1 MFKKI
6 QVLIGFT
13 VLGVALSAASL
24 PNATA
29 QIGQQERSQATSD
42 HSTLAQRSTQ
52 SDFQGRGVAQGAT
65 FTKGRSAD
73 VSLIVD
79 GDNFG
84 LEISEPLRS
93 TRGSDLGSRA
103 QVQYR
108 GAIIRQRNSDSSSS
122 SSFTLDGR
130 VRSFNSS
137 ANLRVLPNT
146 TGTCRIEVFDSR
158 VISSTCNSVASDSS
172 IRFLGLEQF

>member
-1 MFKKI
+1 MLKKI

-13 VLGVALSAASL
+13 VLGAALSASSL

-29 QIGQQERSQATSD
+29 QISQQEIQSQSTSD
-42 HSTLAQRSTQ
+42 YLLLAQRGTQ
-52 SDFQGRGVAQGAT
+52 PDFQGRGVAQGAA

-93 TRGSDLGSRA
+93 TRGSEGSRA

-122 SSFTLDGR
+122 GSFTLDGR

-158 VISSTCNSVASDSS
+158 VISTTCNSVASDSS
-172 IRFLGLEQF
+172 TRFLGLEQF